1 MRIKGFDISRA
12 QENIDFDKIEKSGA
26 KFVIIRAGIRTD
38 EDTYFRR
45 YLNECT
51 NRKIPYGLFWYFE
64 ATSDEA
70 FDKELAA
77 CVKIVKGLK
86 PEYPVFFDMEEQ
98 RQIDNLTSKERTDM
112 ALEFCDRLNKAGL
125 PSGVYAN
132 PAWLESYYQKE
143 RIVGKRDIWLCSFRR

>member
-1 MRIKGFDISRA
+1 MRIKGFDINRA

-77 CVKIVKGLK
+77 CVKVVKGLK
-86 PEYPVFFDMEEQ
+86 PEYPVFRHGGTASDRQSHKQ
-98 RQIDNLTSKERTDM
+98 RKNRYGTEILQEN
-112 ALEFCDRLNKAGL
+112 DRNRATFGCIRKPFMDAELL
-125 PSGVYAN
+125 
-132 PAWLESYYQKE
+132 
-143 RIVGKRDIWLCSFRR
+143 

>member
-51 NRKIPYGLFWYFE
+51 NRKYLTVCFGISKQLR
-64 ATSDEA
+64 T
-70 FDKELAA
+70 KRLT
-77 CVKIVKGLK
+77 K
-86 PEYPVFFDMEEQ
+86 
-98 RQIDNLTSKERTDM
+98 NLP
-112 ALEFCDRLNKAGL
+112 L
-125 PSGVYAN
+125 V
-132 PAWLESYYQKE
+132 
-143 RIVGKRDIWLCSFRR
+143 

>member
-1 MRIKGFDISRA
+1 MRIKGFDINRA

-77 CVKIVKGLK
+77 CVKVVKGLK
-86 PEYPVFFDMEEQ
+86 PEYPVFSTWRNSVRSTISQ
-98 RQIDNLTSKERTDM
+98 TKKE
-112 ALEFCDRLNKAGL
+112 
-125 PSGVYAN
+125 P
-132 PAWLESYYQKE
+132 
-143 RIVGKRDIWLCSFRR
+143 IWH